1 MKLAATTGPVSAATA
16 FLPPSAPGEEV
27 SFSSGGEVFDA
38 CEIVEHTFRAS
49 TTELIFIVENE
60 GGDSLDAGI
69 LRQWKANSDA
79 LRSSDELSDELPT
92 DFDDDLG
99 LTIYLVS
106 TRSRRRWMS
115 SCVEATCRGLQAAS
129 DEQVRQ
135 ALASWLS
142 ENRPTA
148 GFRDFISNQAEVRTT
163 PLRKHPLPGLVY
175 PRIGPSYWNLLKNQD
190 FAVAENGPSAR

>member
-16 FLPPSAPGEEV
+16 FLPPSAPDEEV

-115 SCVEATCRGLQAAS
+115 SCVEATCG
-129 DEQVRQ
+129 
-135 ALASWLS
+135 
-142 ENRPTA
+142 
-148 GFRDFISNQAEVRTT
+148 GFRRPRTNRSGRRW
-163 PLRKHPLPGLVY
+163 PVGSLRTGQRPASETSSLI
-175 PRIGPSYWNLLKNQD
+175 RLKY
-190 FAVAENGPSAR
+190 APHH

>member
-16 FLPPSAPGEEV
+16 FLPPSAPDEEV

-99 LTIYLVS
+99 LTIS
-106 TRSRRRWMS
+106 TRSRRRWKLRGGD
-115 SCVEATCRGLQAAS
+115 VRGLHS
-129 DEQVRQ
+129 DEVRQ
-135 ALASWLS
+135 ALAVGSLRTGQRPAS
-142 ENRPTA
+142 ETSSLIR
-148 GFRDFISNQAEVRTT
+148 
-163 PLRKHPLPGLVY
+163 
-175 PRIGPSYWNLLKNQD
+175 LKYAPHRESREIK
-190 FAVAENGPSAR
+190 FWS